1 MTVEEHLA
9 TVLRLME
16 LSDQLLA
23 DDDKM
28 LAAEALWGAAIHA
41 VNAVAILRGLPYGK
55 YSHKLAAV
63 ITSSGSMQET
73 SDLTGGFLTA
83 RTRLHV
89 YFDKA
94 HLADQQLLDSV
105 ETVKRFVNE
114 MLAIAANY

>member
-9 TVLRLME
+9 TALRLME
-16 LSDQLLA
+16 LSDQLLS
-23 DDDKM
+23 DDDKI
-28 LAAEALWGAAIHA
+28 LAAEALWGAAIHS
-41 VNAVAILRGLPYGK
+41 VNAVAIQRGLHCGK

-63 ITSSGSMQET
+63 RTLSNSLDGT
-73 SDLTGGFLTA
+73 LDLTGGFLTA

-94 HLADQQLLDSV
+94 HLSDRQLLDSV

-114 MLAIAANY
+114 MLSIAANY